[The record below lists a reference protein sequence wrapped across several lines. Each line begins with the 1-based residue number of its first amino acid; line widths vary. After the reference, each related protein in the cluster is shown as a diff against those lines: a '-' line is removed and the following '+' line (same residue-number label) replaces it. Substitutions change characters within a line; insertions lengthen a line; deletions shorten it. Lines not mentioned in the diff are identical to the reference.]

1 MSGTASWLE
10 AGREEALDPD
20 RKIIDPHHHF
30 WDRPQSRY
38 ILDDLN
44 DDTSEGHNIVATV
57 FVECGSM
64 YRADGPRQ
72 LRPVGETEYVNGI
85 AAQSA
90 SGQYGDMRAAL
101 GIVGHADLRLGS
113 AVDEVL
119 EAHLAAAPERFRGIR
134 HSTGWE
140 EHDVV
145 PRARNPEGT
154 LTEMPEFREGLRRLA
169 DFDLSFDAW
178 FYHPQIPDFTDL
190 CRSAPDTTIVLDHF
204 GGPLGVGPYEGTHA
218 DYYEK
223 WKTDIAE
230 LAKCENVNAKL
241 GGINMAIN
249 GFGWDHLDKQ
259 ASSQEIADRT
269 RDYYLHT
276 IDCFGPAR
284 CMMESNF
291 PVDKVSCG
299 YGVLWNVLKRVAEGF
314 SDAEKDD
321 LFFGVANRVYRLGL

>member
-1 MSGTASWLE
+1 MSDRESWLA

-30 WDRPQSRY
+30 WDRRQSRY

-44 DDTSEGHNIVATV
+44 DDTAEGHNIVATV

-64 YRADGPRQ
+64 YRADGPQ
-72 LRPVGETEYVNGI
+72 HLKPVGETEYVNGI

-101 GIVGHADLRLGS
+101 GIVGHANLELGD

-119 EAHLAAAPERFRGIR
+119 EAHKAAAPDRFRGIR
-134 HSTGWE
+134 HSTCWE
-140 EHDVV
+140 EHDVL
-145 PRARNPEGT
+145 PRGRNQDGK
-154 LTEMPEFREGLRRLA
+154 LTEKPKFREGLRRLA
-169 DFDLSFDAW
+169 KHNLSFDAW

-190 CRSAPDTTIVLDHF
+190 CRAAPETTIILDHF
-204 GGPLGVGPYEGTHA
+204 GGPVGIGPYAGTHA
-218 DYYEK
+218 DYYDK
-223 WKTDIAE
+223 WKADIAD
-230 LAKCENVNAKL
+230 LAKCENVHAKL

-249 GFGWDHLDKQ
+249 GFGWENLDNQ
-259 ASSQEIADRT
+259 ASSQEIAART

-276 IDCFGPAR
+276 IDCFGPDR
-284 CMMESNF
+284 CMFESNF

-299 YGVLWNVLKRVAEGF
+299 YGVLWNVLKRVAEDF
-314 SDAEKDD
+314 SDAEKD
-321 LFFGVANRVYRLGL
+321 LMFFDVAKRVYRLDI